1 MDTTLKKKV
10 AKLVR
15 LLGTTEHGERA
26 NAWRMLM
33 YKMQG
38 AGVNWSDVGNW
49 IEEGDALKALNQ
61 VLQKN
66 GVSPDA
72 VAGWIK
78 GGGED
83 DFRAIYDAGLREGI
97 RRGVEQEKSKSN
109 GHANG
114 HMALPDPLEMAEFC
128 QQHSSQLKDDAQR
141 KVH

>member
-33 YKMQG
+33 YKMQDV
-38 AGVNWSDVGNW
+38 GVNWSDVGNW
-49 IEEGDALKALNQ
+49 IEEGDAHNALNQ

-83 DFRAIYDAGLREGI
+83 DFRAIYDAGLQEASGAAWS
-97 RRGVEQEKSKSN
+97 RRRAKAMV
-109 GHANG
+109 
-114 HMALPDPLEMAEFC
+114 MPM
-128 QQHSSQLKDDAQR
+128 
-141 KVH
+141 VI

>member
-33 YKMQG
+33 YKMQDV
-38 AGVNWSDVGNW
+38 GVNWSDVGNW
-49 IEEGDALKALNQ
+49 IEEGDAHNALNQ

-83 DFRAIYDAGLREGI
+83 DFRATYDAELQERI
-97 RRGVEQEKSKSN
+97 KRGVEQRRAKQWS
-109 GHANG
+109 
-114 HMALPDPLEMAEFC
+114 C
-128 QQHSSQLKDDAQR
+128 QWSHDASR
-141 KVH
+141 SFGDG